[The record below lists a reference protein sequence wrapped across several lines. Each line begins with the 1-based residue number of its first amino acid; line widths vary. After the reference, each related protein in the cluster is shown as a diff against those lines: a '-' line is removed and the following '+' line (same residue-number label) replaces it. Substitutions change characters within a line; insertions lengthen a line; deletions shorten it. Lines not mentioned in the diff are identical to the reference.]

1 MRRDPT
7 NFEWFCKG
15 MVFAIPAALAIWFRE
30 PLFLS
35 AYAAVAFAV
44 IYVSIGRRDD
54 DEPG

>member
-15 MVFAIPAALAIWFRE
+15 MVFAIPAALAIWFQE